1 MLLSKD
7 KYILMHFYNEYLS
20 DFNIDLIPL
29 YICISFKLNR
39 KLISFINF
47 NMKIKKGVSNE
58 RRKHNQ

>member
-39 KLISFINF
+39 KLISFITF
-47 NMKIKKGVSNE
+47 NMKIKHGV
-58 RRKHNQ
+58 